1 MHPQVTSCINELHK
15 WEPVDSETFLCR
27 RQDQLKISSNQNEC
41 ISFTSLLQ
49 TFRKLCLLD

>member
-1 MHPQVTSCINELHK
+1 MHPQVTSRINELHK